1 MAQDMTENNLTPK
14 ANVSVVTRFA
24 PSPTGYLHIGGA
36 RTALFNALY
45 AQHMGGRF
53 LLRIEDTDKA
63 RSTEDAVK
71 AIFDGLNWLDLKSDA
86 AVVYQSRNEARHREV
101 VQALL
106 ERGAAYRCY
115 MTAQETEVARED
127 ARLAGH
133 ALRSPWRNRST
144 REYPDDQ
151 PYVIRFKGPIS
162 QPLIIEDAVQGRVQ
176 FDTKD
181 LDDLILARSDGTPTY
196 NLAVV
201 VDDHDM
207 AVTHIIRGD
216 DHLNNAARQ
225 SLIYQAMGWD
235 IPVFAHI
242 PLIHGPDGAKL
253 SKRHGAQAVGDYSDL
268 GYIPEAMCNYLS
280 RLGWSHGDDEL
291 FSRQDAIQW
300 FDIKD
305 INKAPARLDFA
316 KLDHV
321 NAHWI
326 KTINIDRLVK
336 LTLTFIA
343 DMYRSESDI
352 EARLTSILPLVR
364 ERAKTLIELAKSVE
378 FAFIRT
384 LPELDDKAR
393 AQLDTE
399 SRSRLER
406 FLVRIQSQT
415 DWSIESL
422 DQTLKAFIESEA
434 IGFGN
439 FGPILRLALSAGKPA
454 PDMARTLS
462 ALGIKETVR
471 RINHTLFI

>member
-1 MAQDMTENNLTPK
+1 M
-14 ANVSVVTRFA
+14 
-24 PSPTGYLHIGGA
+24 
-36 RTALFNALY
+36 
-45 AQHMGGRF
+45 
-53 LLRIEDTDKA
+53 
-63 RSTEDAVK
+63 
-71 AIFDGLNWLDLKSDA
+71 
-86 AVVYQSRNEARHREV
+86 
-101 VQALL
+101 
-106 ERGAAYRCY
+106 
-115 MTAQETEVARED
+115 
-127 ARLAGH
+127 
-133 ALRSPWRNRST
+133 
-144 REYPDDQ
+144 
-151 PYVIRFKGPIS
+151 
-162 QPLIIEDAVQGRVQ
+162 
-176 FDTKD
+176 
-181 LDDLILARSDGTPTY
+181 
-196 NLAVV
+196 
-201 VDDHDM
+201 
-207 AVTHIIRGD
+207 
-216 DHLNNAARQ
+216 
-225 SLIYQAMGWD
+225 
-235 IPVFAHI
+235 
-242 PLIHGPDGAKL
+242 
-253 SKRHGAQAVGDYSDL
+253 
-268 GYIPEAMCNYLS
+268 S

-336 LTLTFIA
+336 LTLPFIA